1 MSSKT
6 SNNESDLVGFLSSLG
21 AQAANEREEEKKV
34 EVIQVIGLE
43 LSGEHFIV
51 DILNVREIVRL
62 EELEITRVPHAHYY
76 VLGVINLRGKVVPVV
91 DLGLRMHMKSHQ
103 RDTRARLVVVEID
116 EKVVGFTVDAVSE
129 VLRLP
134 RNEIE
139 ASDGRATYAAGVA
152 MVNDQIMTL
161 LELSELFAET
171 AMAIQQAG
179 EDQ

>member
-21 AQAANEREEEKKV
+21 AQAANDREEEKKV

-116 EKVVGFTVDAVSE
+116 EKVVGFTVDA
-129 VLRLP
+129 
-134 RNEIE
+134 
-139 ASDGRATYAAGVA
+139 GRATYAAGVA